1 MWLDVATALPR
12 TLPTCAAALFNV
24 VKEAGTSLVSQ
35 QTVAQLFLQPCFRRR
50 HKLTGLDG
58 EISQSYTQSDPETHR
73 ALGSGASFFW
83 RSEALEVSGC
93 VKSKPQKKV
102 DRLKSKRLEEFL
114 WTVSQKRGRCQK
126 RKLIKK
132 EEERAGGDQILTAL
146 MP

>member
-1 MWLDVATALPR
+1 MVQRSCGSMSRPRFPAPCQPARLPCSTSSRRLALRSSPNR
-12 TLPTCAAALFNV
+12 LLPNSSFSHAS
-24 VKEAGTSLVSQ
+24 EGDTSSQ
-35 QTVAQLFLQPCFRRR
+35 E
-50 HKLTGLDG
+50 LDG

-126 RKLIKK
+126 RKAHKK
-132 EEERAGGDQILTAL
+132 GGGESGR
-146 MP
+146 